1 MEIYTHTALAM
12 VSMVGCYVWGRYFAK
27 SEILESIV
35 GTMLDRLEKDG
46 VVRTITDKD
55 GEKELVPISEIIKK
69 SA

>member
-12 VSMVGCYVWGRYFAK
+12 VSMAGCYVWGRYFAK

-46 VVRTITDKD
+46 FVRTIRDKD